1 MKLKKLFLYISFIF
15 IIFLGTTNVN
25 ASENV
30 KIKSIDLVD
39 KSDETIETNKAT
51 FDGLVMNF
59 DLKFNELNDYVKY
72 KIVIENNES
81 KDYKISVDSN
91 FGNSKYITY
100 EYEKADNLKA
110 NSDNEFYVTVT
121 YKNEVNNDELVNGKY
136 NEKNSAV
143 LNLSNDNLSN
153 PETSNNEFMIVIGLV
168 VMIGVLL
175 ILFKNEKNR
184 KLSVFVLLGIL
195 SLPLFV
201 KAVDSLKITVNS
213 NVEIK
218 KGYSVGYEVGGYI
231 KAADMDEFDLSHAK
245 CDDVAY
251 DYLIYT
257 FDGSISDENKYIHC
271 YKAFYKGNNLYIP
284 GETVTFDPDSSE
296 IYSINGCGP
305 RQDEDG
311 NWIVGDDGNDI
322 KFCNTIKKINGSM
335 LYYKYDIY
343 DEKSYGYKHNDDDN
357 TVMKFSKAYDTWQ
370 KNGIISVSRGSTFIM
385 PKHDVIFTAYPA

>member
-1 MKLKKLFLYISFIF
+1 MRKSKLLLYFSLLILVFFSAI
-15 IIFLGTTNVN
+15 NVN

-30 KIKSIDLVD
+30 KIKSVELVD
-39 KSDETIETNKAT
+39 KSVNASETSKAI
-51 FDGLVMNF
+51 FDGLTMNF
-59 DLKFNELNDYVKY
+59 NVRFLSVDDYAKY
-72 KIVIENNES
+72 KVVVENKENVN
-81 KDYKISVDSN
+81 YKISIDSN
-91 FGNSKYITY
+91 FGNSKYIGY
-100 EYEKADNLKA
+100 DYVKADSLKA
-110 NSDNEFYVTVT
+110 NSESEFYVTVS
-121 YKNEVNNDELVNGKY
+121 YKNEVSDSDLSNGKY

-143 LNLSNDNLSN
+143 LKLDDGSVNN
-153 PETSNNEFMIVIGLV
+153 PLTSNNEAILIIALLIIIVGLFVLFKGKINKNISYIVLFMI
-168 VMIGVLL
+168 
-175 ILFKNEKNR
+175 
-184 KLSVFVLLGIL
+184 LSI
-195 SLPLFV
+195 PLFV
-201 KAVDSLKITVNS
+201 KAGYSLKITINS
-213 NVEIK
+213 NVVIEEK
-218 KGYSVGYEVGGYI
+218 YSVGYEVGGYI
-231 KAADMDEFDLSHAK
+231 KAADRDKFDLSHAK

-251 DYLIYT
+251 DYIIYT
-257 FDGSISDENKYIHC
+257 FDGSISDESKYIHC

-305 RQDEDG
+305 RRDEDG

-385 PKHDVIFTAYPA
+385 PKHDVIFTDYPA

>member
-1 MKLKKLFLYISFIF
+1 MRKSKLLLYFSLLILVLFSI
-15 IIFLGTTNVN
+15 TNVN

-30 KIKSIDLVD
+30 KIKSIELID
-39 KSDETIETNKAT
+39 KSVNASETSKAT
-51 FDGLVMNF
+51 FDGLTMNF
-59 DLKFNELNDYVKY
+59 NIRFLSVDDYAKY
-72 KIVIENNES
+72 KVVVENNES
-81 KDYKISVDSN
+81 SDYKISIDSEFN
-91 FGNSKYITY
+91 NSKYIIY
-100 EYEKADNLKA
+100 EYEKTDSLKA
-110 NSDNEFYVTVT
+110 NSESEFYVTVS
-121 YKNEVNNDELVNGKY
+121 YKNEVSESDFSNGKY

-143 LNLSNDNLSN
+143 LKLSNGNINN
-153 PETSNNEFMIVIGLV
+153 PKTSNNMIMIIIGLV
-168 VMIGVLL
+168 VMCGVLL
-175 ILFKNEKNR
+175 VLFRNKKTRKICMFILFG
-184 KLSVFVLLGIL
+184 LFSA
-195 SLPLFV
+195 PLFV
-201 KAVDSLKITVNS
+201 KAVDSLKITINS
-213 NVEIK
+213 NVVIEEK
-218 KGYSVGYEVGGYI
+218 YSVGYEVGGYI
-231 KAADMDEFDLSHAK
+231 KAADRDKFDLSHAK

-251 DYLIYT
+251 DYIIYT
-257 FDGSISDENKYIHC
+257 FDGSISDESKYIHC

-305 RQDEDG
+305 RRDEDG

-385 PKHDVIFTAYPA
+385 PKHDVIFTDYPA